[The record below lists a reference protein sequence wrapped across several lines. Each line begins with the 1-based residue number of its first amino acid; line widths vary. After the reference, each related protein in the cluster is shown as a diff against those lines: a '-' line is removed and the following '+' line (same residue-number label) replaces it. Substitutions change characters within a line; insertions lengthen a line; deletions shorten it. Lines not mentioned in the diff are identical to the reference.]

1 MTVERLAN
9 TSGFS
14 AAALP
19 SPEREIIGAYSGD
32 LLSWVMGKA
41 DSDNAWITI
50 MSNVNVIAVATLTD
64 VSCVILAEGVLPDEE
79 LVSLSNS
86 KNVNLL
92 TTELSVYE
100 CAITLSKLL

>member
-1 MTVERLAN
+1 MTVEHLAK
-9 TSGFS
+9 TPGFS

-19 SPEREIIGAYSGD
+19 CPEREINGAYSGD
-32 LLSWVMGKA
+32 LLSWVMSKA

-64 VSCVILAEGVLPDEE
+64 VSCVILAEGVSPNEE
-79 LVSLSNS
+79 LVSLSCS

-92 TTELSVYE
+92 TTELSAYE
-100 CAITLSKLL
+100 CAITLGKMI